1 MYLGAGV
8 TRVPQKRTSRG
19 RYAYGGQPRSTNVAP
34 APIFSPAP
42 TSVPGTY
49 GGPPGAFITRSS
61 CPPGYNPVPLS
72 RGDIRCVPV
81 PRASVAPSM
90 PMPDITVSPTFQQ
103 QFTPQ
108 FSPVLQQQQDS
119 PGGAQA
125 AQPDQVST
133 APQSTVPA
141 TSIPPQIPTP
151 ITAPFSAPPLPFTFP
166 DREAIPVSIPR
177 QITAPPTQQEKPM
190 EKGKENLIP
199 LILGG
204 AGLLFLM
211 MRNKK

>member
-1 MYLGAGV
+1 MYLGAGA
-8 TRVPQKRTSRG
+8 TRVPQKLFNRG
-19 RYAYGGQPRSTNVAP
+19 RYAYGGTPGGASVPNSSPRS
-34 APIFSPAP
+34 

-49 GGPPGAFITRSS
+49 GGPPGSFITRSS

-81 PRASVAPSM
+81 PQAPAAPSM
-90 PMPDITVSPTFQQ
+90 PMPDITVSPSFQQ

-119 PGGAQA
+119 PGGAQT

-141 TSIPPQIPTP
+141 TSVPPQIPTP
-151 ITAPFSAPPLPFTFP
+151 ITAPFSTPPLPFTFA

-177 QITAPPTQQEKPM
+177 QITAPPTQQEKPI
-190 EKGKENLIP
+190 EKEKENFMP

-204 AGLLFLM
+204 AGLLLLM
-211 MRNKK
+211 MNKTRKK

>member
-1 MYLGAGV
+1 MYLGAGT
-8 TRVPQKRTSRG
+8 TRVPQKLSNRG
-19 RYAYGGQPRSTNVAP
+19 RYAYGGAPYSRDAVP
-34 APIFSPAP
+34 APTP

-49 GGPPGAFITRSS
+49 GGPPGSFITRSS
-61 CPPGYNPVPLS
+61 CPPGYNPVALS
-72 RGDIRCVPV
+72 RGDIRCVPI
-81 PRASVAPSM
+81 PQAPAAPSM

-125 AQPDQVST
+125 AQPSQTST

-141 TSIPPQIPTP
+141 ATVPTAIPLP
-151 ITAPFSAPPLPFTFP
+151 ITAPVTSPAPFSLPA
-166 DREAIPVSIPR
+166 RESVPVSIPR
-177 QITAPPTQQEKPM
+177 QITAPSSIQEKPI
-190 EKGKENLIP
+190 EKEKENYMP

-204 AGLLFLM
+204 VGLLLLM
-211 MRNKK
+211 MNKTRKK